1 MRVASSAVSVT
12 AHVVLVVLAVFGTTK
27 RARSAPA
34 RVVGVDYFMPPTP
47 AHPRPAGTEGG
58 GLSIPTPT
66 PPDPGRIPVSAP
78 IIDGV
83 SPLEPRFPVFVPSTS
98 GTSAPAGGWIE
109 AIGETGP
116 QVLTGPLPVYPE
128 LLRQAGIQ
136 GRVVLEAVVDTSGRI
151 VPASIVVV
159 SATHPVFVAPSRQAL
174 LATVFR
180 PAMVGGRIVA
190 VHVRIPYDFTIR
202 TSQSLRTSP

>member
-1 MRVASSAVSVT
+1 
-12 AHVVLVVLAVFGTTK
+12 
-27 RARSAPA
+27 
-34 RVVGVDYFMPPTP
+34 
-47 AHPRPAGTEGG
+47 
-58 GLSIPTPT
+58 
-66 PPDPGRIPVSAP
+66 
-78 IIDGV
+78 
-83 SPLEPRFPVFVPSTS
+83 
-98 GTSAPAGGWIE
+98 
-109 AIGETGP
+109 
-116 QVLTGPLPVYPE
+116 LPVYPE